1 MLRQSA
7 KSLHTLADNCAL
19 PAVNW
24 AALSVAVVW
33 GTGSVAS
40 KFLLGVFAPAGLQ
53 CLRNLAGGIILLT
66 IVALLRPGLRRSL
79 RISFFPL
86 LGLGVLLG
94 VQMLT
99 FVIGL
104 DLTYASEAVL
114 VFSTAPVWTAVIVAV
129 AGLEVMYL
137 RNWAGF
143 FVALGGV
150 AMVMLGA
157 ETSPTTVAPARIT
170 GDLVMLASTVLYG
183 VYMILSRPLMQRHGT
198 LVVTA
203 VALVLSNVL
212 LVPVGLG
219 QLIATPWR
227 QLAGLH
233 WALLAYVVCVAMV
246 YGMLM
251 WYRSVKIRGASQTI
265 VYQYLTPIVALAA
278 AVAFLHEQ
286 PTGWQLVGIVVTLA
300 GVYIASQRPD
310 SP

>member
-53 CLRNLAGGIILLT
+53 CLRNLAGGLILLT